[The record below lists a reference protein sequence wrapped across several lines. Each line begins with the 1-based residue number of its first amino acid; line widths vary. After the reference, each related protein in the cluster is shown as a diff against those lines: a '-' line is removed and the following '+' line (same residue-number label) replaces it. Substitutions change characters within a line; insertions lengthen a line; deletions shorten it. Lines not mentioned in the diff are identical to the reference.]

1 MARMVVSRISLP
13 RYSPIR
19 PAIQVVGLDYHSG
32 SSRRAHTMSGWK
44 WQAGLWLVLALGLAA
59 SCTASRRLKHQ
70 REDRDSS
77 VAGPR
82 VPRAGSG
89 GSAGRA
95 VEAEAGEAGAGAA
108 GAAGSTS
115 ATTLER
121 DGADVVVTDFYRR
134 CAQDLHCTLVGTSC
148 NGCCGRDAINSALV
162 ETYERESI
170 AACDDFEGPVCRCMP
185 EDLVARCAEGRC
197 RAFARVAER
206 DCFSPEQN
214 AGRALE
220 PGEQGCP
227 CAVEGLSAC
236 SDGNALACVLD
247 SATKELEWTALAG
260 GMCETSPECAAV
272 SRRPTADACF
282 GEYLRCNRREDGTFC
297 GDQCHGPLD
306 CSAISCADYEP
317 PTPTT
322 VSCDPTGGPWEGLCG
337 GAGELRYRASRGT
350 TGETRYWDAAS
361 GELLAVR
368 ISSDTQSFCNES
380 EFDMVLGDT
389 TVLQRCSVVT
399 ADHTDLCS
407 SPLLP

>member
-1 MARMVVSRISLP
+1 
-13 RYSPIR
+13 
-19 PAIQVVGLDYHSG
+19 
-32 SSRRAHTMSGWK
+32 
-44 WQAGLWLVLALGLAA
+44 
-59 SCTASRRLKHQ
+59 
-70 REDRDSS
+70 
-77 VAGPR
+77 
-82 VPRAGSG
+82 
-89 GSAGRA
+89 
-95 VEAEAGEAGAGAA
+95 
-108 GAAGSTS
+108 
-115 ATTLER
+115 LER
-121 DGADVVVTDFYRR
+121 DGADVVVSDFYRR

-162 ETYERESI
+162 ETYEREST
-170 AACDDFEGPVCRCMP
+170 AACDDFDGPVCRCMP
-185 EDLVARCAEGRC
+185 QDLVARCAEGRC
-197 RAFARVAER
+197 RAVARIAER

-214 AGRALE
+214 AGRAFE

-227 CAVEGLSAC
+227 CALEGLSAC

-247 SATKELEWTALAG
+247 SAAQELKWTALPG

-282 GEYLRCNRREDGTFC
+282 SEYLQCNRREDGTFC

-337 GAGELRYRASRGT
+337 VAGELRYRASRGT
-350 TGETRYWDAAS
+350 TGETRYWDAA
-361 GELLAVR
+361 GGKLLAVR

-380 EFDMVLGDT
+380 EFDMVLGDV
-389 TVLQRCSVVT
+389 TVLQRCTVVT

-407 SPLLP
+407 PTRCNDSPATRLGDTCQFELGRPLEPATACRARVLLNGQDLRCNDPDGWTLVTGSVIELSGAACSLVTSSAGLLVEVHLPCNLLP